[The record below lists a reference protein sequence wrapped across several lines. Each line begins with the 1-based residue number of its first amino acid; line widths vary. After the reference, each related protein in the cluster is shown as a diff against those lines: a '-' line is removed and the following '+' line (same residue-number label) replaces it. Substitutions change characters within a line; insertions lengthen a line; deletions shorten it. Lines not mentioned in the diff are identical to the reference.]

1 MTLIGRIGGD
11 FAGSCDFKAL
21 FGAAFGFQ
29 FGHLILEWFFRLRL
43 AGHARECYNSPASA
57 QHRDCLLIKNRLH
70 LQGILLNPPLNPS
83 KSKTVYLIVYLLIIV
98 MAKPTPEQLAA
109 ALRQNLRRRKK
120 GEGATSSSSPTTP
133 ASTDQTS
140 PSQQRRS

>member
-1 MTLIGRIGGD
+1 MPVNVAIHPPQRNTKD
-11 FAGSCDFKAL
+11 SF
-21 FGAAFGFQ
+21 
-29 FGHLILEWFFRLRL
+29 
-43 AGHARECYNSPASA
+43 
-57 QHRDCLLIKNRLH
+57 LIKNPLH
-70 LQGILLNPPLNPS
+70 LQGYFVSSTHESITVQNCLS
-83 KSKTVYLIVYLLIIV
+83 KIVYSLIIV

-120 GEGATSSSSPTTP
+120 GEGATSSASPTTP